1 MFFFAHLLTGLIIG
15 KLFGNY
21 TVALL
26 GALLIDL
33 DHLIPYIKH
42 KVIFGFKKF
51 WKTITNPKDPYGNQR
66 NYLHSFFTWIII
78 SAIILLIDFR
88 IGIIFSLA
96 YLSHLFLDLI
106 DGSDFYPF
114 YPWKFNIKGP
124 IKYFSMQ
131 EWIVTLILLIVF
143 ILI

>member
-51 WKTITNPKDPYGNQR
+51 WKSYRPR
-66 NYLHSFFTWIII
+66 
-78 SAIILLIDFR
+78 
-88 IGIIFSLA
+88 
-96 YLSHLFLDLI
+96 
-106 DGSDFYPF
+106 
-114 YPWKFNIKGP
+114 
-124 IKYFSMQ
+124 
-131 EWIVTLILLIVF
+131 
-143 ILI
+143 